1 MNKIERQ
8 HQIKQIIQAEHIGTQ
23 EDIKKALQKE
33 GIVVTK
39 PPYRVI

>member
-23 EDIKKALQKE
+23 EDIKKALQKK
-33 GIVVTK
+33 VLSSLK